1 MSATTAAASR
11 ATQSGDAS
19 TPNTPQS
26 VRTRYFNV
34 YRLAAYIL
42 VLYAFGH
49 TLGAV
54 IETPKFSPESDAVIS
69 MMKSVHVIAQG
80 ADRTWYGFYRG
91 FGWFVS
97 VFFVFSI
104 VILWHLGARTARDRA
119 GLAPI
124 AWSLFLSHAAG
135 SIIAWVY
142 FFPVPIIFST
152 VITMLVGV
160 GCIQDWNAGHKLS
173 SGVAINRPYEN
184 ERISKED
191 SNG

>member
-1 MSATTAAASR
+1 VSATTAAASR
-11 ATQSGDAS
+11 AMLSGDAS
-19 TPNTPQS
+19 TSNTPQS

-34 YRLAAYIL
+34 YRLAAYFL

-54 IETPKFSPESDAVIS
+54 IETPKFGPESDTLIS
-69 MMKSVHVIAQG
+69 MMKSVHVVAQG
-80 ADRTWYGFYRG
+80 ADCTWYGFYRG

-104 VILWHLGARTARDRA
+104 VILWYLGARTVRDRV

-135 SIIAWVY
+135 SVIAWVY

-152 VITMLVGV
+152 VVTMLVGI
-160 GCIQDWNAGHKLS
+160 GCIRDWNASHKLS
-173 SGVAINRPYEN
+173 SGVAINRLYEN
-184 ERISKED
+184 EPISKED

>member
-1 MSATTAAASR
+1 MSATTAAAPR
-11 ATQSGDAS
+11 ATPPGDAS
-19 TPNTPQS
+19 SSNTPQS
-26 VRTRYFNV
+26 VRTCYFNV
-34 YRLAAYIL
+34 YRLAAYFL

-54 IETPKFSPESDAVIS
+54 IETPKFGPESDAVIS
-69 MMKSVHVIAQG
+69 MMKSVHVLAQG
-80 ADRTWYGFYRG
+80 AVRTWYGFYLG

-104 VILWHLGARTARDRA
+104 VVLWHLGARTVRDRV

-142 FFPVPIIFST
+142 FFPAPIILST

-160 GCIQDWNAGHKLS
+160 GCIQDRNAGHKLS
-173 SGVAINRPYEN
+173 SGVATNRPYEN

-191 SNG
+191 SSG